1 VPEVRR
7 QHRIFHGRAPRAAR
21 LVWIALRSVPLF
33 LPALFAGPALAQPAE
48 PAVPDAVVPALPP
61 SEAPAEASGATES
74 TSSDSKD
81 SADVTGVP
89 AEISPPQLPPT
100 AFPYPAG
107 ASGPGRVLLELV
119 IEKDGTLRSA
129 SVASGVEPFASAALE
144 TVRSVHFE
152 PARRAGQP
160 VVARIFLEIRYT
172 PPMDAPLEPA
182 EPRSA
187 GPGPAPVEPVSVQVL
202 GVAEPGA
209 LGLSS
214 SDVRILPGAFGDPFR
229 AVSVLPGI
237 APLVTGL
244 PVFYVRGSPP
254 GNLGFF
260 IDGIRVPLL
269 FHAFLGPAVVH
280 PRLLE
285 RTTLYAGGYP
295 ARLGRFAGGIVSAD
309 LSQPRGEF
317 NGEWSAR
324 LIDAGLYLDVP
335 FAEGRGNLIAAG
347 RYSFTAL
354 LISLLSDA
362 RLDYWDYQVLASY
375 DLTPRDR
382 LSIFSFGAYDFVGSR
397 RTPEPNQ
404 QTTVGDGDSAVLF
417 HRLDLRYDHRY
428 SQATRLRVAGTLG
441 VDTTR
446 GAQGRVRDRM
456 AALRLELESRLG
468 PRALLRAGASA
479 GADAYDLKL
488 DPNTEHFLDVV
499 ELFPGRTDSV
509 AGGYADLVLDVAR
522 GVTVTPGLRLDRYA
536 SKGNTAFGISP
547 RLSASFRIRD
557 DLTIEQ
563 QIGIADQPP
572 SFVPGVPG
580 VAVAGLPGG
589 LQRSLQTSAGVR
601 AELPASIQ
609 ARATVFQNAY
619 FDLSDPIGQTQDLDL
634 DADEAKIR
642 SLGHAYGL
650 ELLMQ
655 RPLSGRW
662 GGMLSYTLSRSTR
675 AHDRVE
681 TLSGYDRTHV
691 LNLAASYDLG
701 RHFLVGAQGVF
712 YSGVP
717 GSRTLGE
724 YRVFD
729 RSRAPPFVRADVR
742 LEKRFLL
749 DSGKWWAIT
758 AEVMNATLSREVLRR
773 PCSRTCKND
782 YVGPIVLPL
791 VGMSGQF

>member
-1 VPEVRR
+1 M
-7 QHRIFHGRAPRAAR
+7 
-21 LVWIALRSVPLF
+21 
-33 LPALFAGPALAQPAE
+33 PALPELGTPAAAPLATDSTSAE
-48 PAVPDAVVPALPP
+48 PAPN
-61 SEAPAEASGATES
+61 
-74 TSSDSKD
+74 
-81 SADVTGVP
+81 
-89 AEISPPQLPPT
+89 AEISPPQMPLTP
-100 AFPYPAG
+100 FPYPAG

-144 TVRSVHFE
+144 TVRSVRFE
-152 PARRAGQP
+152 PASRAGQP
-160 VVARIFLEIRYT
+160 VAARIFVEIKYT
-172 PPMDAPLEPA
+172 PPLDAPLEAPPESVAQQPA
-182 EPRSA
+182 A
-187 GPGPAPVEPVSVQVL
+187 APVEPVSVQVL
-202 GVAEPGA
+202 GVSEPGA
-209 LGLSS
+209 VGLSS

-229 AVSVLPGI
+229 AVAVLPGV

-244 PVFYVRGSPP
+244 PLFYVRGSPP
-254 GNLGFF
+254 GNLGFYV
-260 IDGIRVPLL
+260 DDIRVPLL

-295 ARLGRFAGGIVSAD
+295 ASLGRFAGGIISAD

-317 NGEWSAR
+317 NGEWSLR
-324 LIDAGLYLDVP
+324 LIDAGAYVDVP
-335 FAEGRGNLIAAG
+335 FADGKGNLIAAG

-354 LISLLSDA
+354 LISLLSNA
-362 RLDYWDYQVLASY
+362 RLDYWDYQALASY
-375 DLTPRDR
+375 ELTPRDR
-382 LSIFSFGAYDFVGSR
+382 VSVFSFGAYDFVGSR
-397 RTPEPNQ
+397 RTPQPDQ
-404 QTTVGDGDSAVLF
+404 QNTVGDGDSAVLF

-428 SQATRLRVAGTLG
+428 SEATRLRVAGTLG

-456 AALRLELESRLG
+456 AGLRLELESRLG
-468 PRALLRAGASA
+468 ERALLRAGASG

-509 AGGYADLVLDVAR
+509 AGAYADVVLGVAR
-522 GVTVTPGLRLDRYA
+522 GVTVTPGLRLDRYT
-536 SKGNTAFGISP
+536 SKGHSALGISP
-547 RLSASFRIRD
+547 RLSASFRVYRN
-557 DLTIEQ
+557 LTIEQ
-563 QIGIADQPP
+563 ELGIADQPP

-589 LQRSLQTSAGVR
+589 LQRSLQSSAGVR
-601 AELPASIQ
+601 TELPGSIQ
-609 ARATVFQNAY
+609 ARATLFQNA
-619 FDLSDPIGQTQDLDL
+619 FFQLTDPIGQTQDLNL
-634 DADEAKIR
+634 DAAEAKIR

-650 ELLMQ
+650 ELLLQ
-655 RPLSGRW
+655 RPLIGRW

-691 LNLAASYDLG
+691 LNVSGSYDLG
-701 RHFLVGAQGVF
+701 HHFLAGAQGVF

-717 GSRTLGE
+717 GSRTVGE

-729 RSRAPPFVRADVR
+729 QSRAPPFVRADVR
-742 LEKRFLL
+742 LEKRFIF
-749 DSGKWWAIT
+749 DSGKWWAVT
-758 AEVMNATLSREVLRR
+758 AEVMNASLSREVLRR
-773 PCSRTCKND
+773 PCTRTCKND

-791 VGMSGQF
+791 LGMSGQF

>member
-7 QHRIFHGRAPRAAR
+7 QHRIFHAGTPRTPS
-21 LVWIALRSVPLF
+21 LLGIALRWAALLF
-33 LPALFAGPALAQPAE
+33 LALLAWPALAEQAASP
-48 PAVPDAVVPALPP
+48 VPDAVVPALPQSGTSAAAP
-61 SEAPAEASGATES
+61 SATDSTTPEPAAG
-74 TSSDSKD
+74 
-81 SADVTGVP
+81 
-89 AEISPPQLPPT
+89 AEISFPQMPPT
-100 AFPYPAG
+100 PFPYPPG
-107 ASGPGRVLLELV
+107 ASGPGRVVLDLV

-160 VVARIFLEIRYT
+160 LVARIFLEISYP
-172 PPMDAPLEPA
+172 PPMDAPLEAPGEAGSTRPKPVPA
-182 EPRSA
+182 
-187 GPGPAPVEPVSVQVL
+187 EPVSVQVL
-202 GVAEPGA
+202 GVADPGA
-209 LGLSS
+209 VGLSS

-295 ARLGRFAGGIVSAD
+295 ASFGRFAGGIVSAD
-309 LSQPRGEF
+309 LSHPRGEF
-317 NGEWSAR
+317 NGEWSVR

-335 FAEGRGNLIAAG
+335 FAEGKGNLIAAG

-354 LISLLSDA
+354 LISLSSDA
-362 RLDYWDYQVLASY
+362 RLDYWDYQALASY

-382 LSIFSFGAYDFVGSR
+382 VSVFSFGAYDFVGSR
-397 RTPEPNQ
+397 RTPDPDQ

-456 AALRLELESRLG
+456 AAARVELESRLG
-468 PRALLRAGASA
+468 KRALLRAGASA

-509 AGGYADLVLDVAR
+509 AGGYADVVLDVAR
-522 GVTVTPGLRLDRYA
+522 GVTVTPGLRLDRYT
-536 SKGNTAFGISP
+536 SKGNTALGVSP
-547 RLSASFRIRD
+547 RLSASFRVYH

-563 QIGIADQPP
+563 EIGIADQPP

-589 LQRSLQTSAGVR
+589 LQRSLQSSAGVR
-601 AELPASIQ
+601 AELPASIH

-619 FDLSDPIGQTQDLDL
+619 FHLTDPIGQTQDLDL
-634 DADEAKIR
+634 DADEARIR

-650 ELLMQ
+650 ELMLQ

-701 RHFLVGAQGVF
+701 RHFLAGAQGVF

-729 RSRAPPFVRADVR
+729 QSRAPPFIRADVR
-742 LEKRFLL
+742 LEKRFIL

-758 AEVMNATLSREVLRR
+758 AEVINATLSREVLRR